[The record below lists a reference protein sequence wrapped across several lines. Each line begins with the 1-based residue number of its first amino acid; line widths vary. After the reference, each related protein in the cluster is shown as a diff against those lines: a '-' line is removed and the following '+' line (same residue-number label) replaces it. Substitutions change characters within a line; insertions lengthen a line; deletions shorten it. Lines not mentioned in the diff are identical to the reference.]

1 MGIENTPTKP
11 AAKPKAK
18 TSKRKTSPKGKTTMR
33 EALLIAMANG
43 KPAKTKAIT
52 DKALQVPGLAMGG
65 KTPAA
70 TMGALLAVDNKTGKP
85 GLFTRTAPGTYKLTA
100 KGKQAAKALT
110 DQPGQGAASEKV
122 AAAEVETV
130 EAAADLL
137 DGNIEAQA

>member
-1 MGIENTPTKP
+1 MGIETTPKP
-11 AAKPKAK
+11 ATKPKAK
-18 TSKRKTSPKGKTTMR
+18 TSKRKTTSKAKPKTTMR

-85 GLFTRTAPGTYKLTA
+85 GLFTRTEPGTYKLTV

-110 DQPGQGAASEKV
+110 APETETAAPE
-122 AAAEVETV
+122 AEAGEVTP
-130 EAAADLL
+130 
-137 DGNIEAQA
+137 DGNAETQA